1 MNIITLLNQYLLNK
15 YFLTFALQIMILL
28 FLKYRKDG
36 CWRTA
41 KASDIHLSVA
51 LRMEIIVGNVVERPK
66 DARLMS

>member
-1 MNIITLLNQYLLNK
+1 MIT
-15 YFLTFALQIMILL
+15 LL
-28 FLKYRKDG
+28 FLKYQKDG